1 MHINWTTFA
10 LQLINFAILVWLLQR
25 FLYRPVLRIVDARR
39 AAVEQQFGD
48 AAKAEAAAKDQL
60 SNLEAQR
67 AAIDSERSAALKAA
81 AAEAEKAM
89 LARRVQAEREA
100 TALLEDARKTLALER
115 HQALEAARHAAL
127 DLAKA
132 MLQRILSEVPD
143 TQRAQGWLER
153 IDQHLSSLPPDQW
166 AALMRD
172 LGPRATLKVVTATP
186 LRPEELEPWRARLA
200 RAPLQTNQLAFSTDP
215 ELIAGAE
222 LHFGDT
228 ALSFTLRGALQALQA
243 ELHRHDQA
251 S

>member
-1 MHINWTTFA
+1 MHINWTTLA

-25 FLYRPVLRIVDARR
+25 FLYRPILRVVDARR
-39 AAVEQQFGD
+39 AAVEKQFGD
-48 AAKAEAAAKDQL
+48 AANAEAQAQDHL
-60 SNLEAQR
+60 SKLVAQR
-67 AAIDSERSAALKAA
+67 AAIDSERAAVLVAA
-81 AAEAEKAM
+81 AAEAEKVVA
-89 LARRVQAEREA
+89 ARRAQAEREA
-100 TALLEDARKTLALER
+100 TALLEDARKTLAVER

-127 DLAKA
+127 ELAEA

-153 IDQHLSSLPPDQW
+153 IHQHLSSLPPDQW
-166 AALMRD
+166 ATLMRD
-172 LGPRATLKVVTATP
+172 LGARATLKVVTAVP
-186 LRPEELEPWRARLA
+186 LGPEALEAWQTRLA
-200 RAPLQTNQLAFSTDP
+200 RSPLQVSQLAFSSDP

-228 ALSFTLRGALQALQA
+228 TLSFTLRSALHTLQT